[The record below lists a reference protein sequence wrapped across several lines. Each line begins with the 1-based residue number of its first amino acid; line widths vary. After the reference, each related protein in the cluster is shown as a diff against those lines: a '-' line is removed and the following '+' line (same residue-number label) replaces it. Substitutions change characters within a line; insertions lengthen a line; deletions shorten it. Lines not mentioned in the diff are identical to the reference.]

1 MDKIFGQL
9 PSAPLNETGLVR
21 LWHYVTWLL
30 HFWSWRCLKFA
41 WFGPLG
47 PSPWAPMGT
56 ICTIWTTLNPLLQRM
71 IPAKFYQ
78 RMHFEV
84 EELLLHKGPH
94 WKVPWIFFV
103 FTQEGI
109 YTLHSLTV
117 LLLDLENVWNLHGFG
132 PWGSAGPHG
141 SHTYFLNNFESPTP
155 KDDSF

>member
-1 MDKIFGQL
+1 MDKIFRQL

-30 HFWSWRCLKFA
+30 HFWIWRCLKFA

-56 ICTIWTTLNPLLQRM
+56 TCTIWTTLNPLLQRM

-84 EELLLHKGPH
+84 QYELLLHIKGPIPNPLPPQGPIGTTLGSAMNNFCLH
-94 WKVPWIFFV
+94 
-103 FTQEGI
+103 QRRYI
-109 YTLHSLTV
+109 YTLHNLTV

-132 PWGSAGPHG
+132 PWGS
-141 SHTYFLNNFESPTP
+141 
-155 KDDSF
+155 